1 MGLEYVIFPTVAL
14 ELTKP
19 VYYSGGMVFA
29 NTGAT
34 VLARGRE
41 RGEYNE
47 VTLTNP
53 KTGRAIGC
61 TIEDIRGARVLE
73 AIPA

>member
-1 MGLEYVIFPTVAL
+1 VLEHVLFPTVAL

-19 VYYSGGMVFA
+19 VYYSGGVVFA
-29 NTGAT
+29 GTGAT

-53 KTGRAIGC
+53 RTGRAIGC
-61 TIEDIRGARVLE
+61 ALADIRDARVLE
-73 AIPA
+73 DIPA